1 MRVFAGWGTD
11 GEELTQEVWR
21 HGPHV
26 YRPTPVRLG
35 RPLLSSLQVRGGEP
49 VDEVSRGG
57 RADGVRAGVELG
69 DDEMRVLRSCARA
82 ASTQVSRPRR
92 SLWGLGRA
100 ALRVL
105 RSAGE
110 AVRDQF
116 APFSTGPDSGAL

>member
-1 MRVFAGWGTD
+1 MRK
-11 GEELTQEVWR
+11 L
-21 HGPHV
+21 HV
-26 YRPTPVRLG
+26 PTNTP
-35 RPLLSSLQVRGGEP
+35 LQVRGGEP

-57 RADGVRAGVELG
+57 RADGVHAGVELG
-69 DDEMRVLRSCARA
+69 DDEIAGFALMCARGLYCC
-82 ASTQVSRPRR
+82 TQVSRPRR